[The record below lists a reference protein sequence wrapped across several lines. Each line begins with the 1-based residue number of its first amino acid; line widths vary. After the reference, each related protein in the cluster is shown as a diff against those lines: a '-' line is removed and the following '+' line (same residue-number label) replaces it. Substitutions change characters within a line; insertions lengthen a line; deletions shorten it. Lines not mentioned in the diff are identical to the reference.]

1 MPLKNKF
8 FSNWSFAS
16 QTVQKMDL
24 SGNNG
29 EMPTEELL
37 RRVLQN
43 QRTLLEQNAK
53 LLKNQEQQANLDKEQ
68 GKTNCLKAPAFVK
81 VSTDIAQS

>member
-1 MPLKNKF
+1 MD
-8 FSNWSFAS
+8 FSA
-16 QTVQKMDL
+16 
-24 SGNNG
+24 NNG

-43 QRTLLEQNAK
+43 QRTLLEQNDK
-53 LLKNQEQQANLDKEQ
+53 LLKHQEQQAILDKEQ

-81 VSTDIAQS
+81 VSTVNAQP

>member
-1 MPLKNKF
+1 MD
-8 FSNWSFAS
+8 FSA
-16 QTVQKMDL
+16 
-24 SGNNG
+24 NNG
-29 EMPTEELL
+29 EMPTDELL

-53 LLKNQEQQANLDKEQ
+53 LIKHQEQQAILDKEQ

-81 VSTDIAQS
+81 VSTVTAQP